1 MQSRAPV
8 RASIRPA
15 AKRREAGGRAA
26 SLISC
31 IRSTNTCPNTSDS
44 KMPLVIRLPAE
55 IEAGLRRLSDEENR
69 SQADIVRALI
79 AERLGK
85 RKARARAY
93 AVAQRLGVIGCDD
106 DSRTDVAERHSGYV
120 RAALLAKT
128 GSSRRPVRRR
138 TRRG

>member
-1 MQSRAPV
+1 MY
-8 RASIRPA
+8 
-15 AKRREAGGRAA
+15 
-26 SLISC
+26 SL
-31 IRSTNTCPNTSDS
+31 DEY
-44 KMPLVIRLPAE
+44 KGFQMPLVIRLPAE

-69 SQADIVRALI
+69 SQADIVRGLI

-106 DSRTDVAERHSGYV
+106 DSRTDAAERHSEYV

-128 GSSRRPVRRR
+128 RSPRRPARRR

>member
-1 MQSRAPV
+1 
-8 RASIRPA
+8 
-15 AKRREAGGRAA
+15 
-26 SLISC
+26 
-31 IRSTNTCPNTSDS
+31 
-44 KMPLVIRLPAE
+44 MPLVIRLPAE

-93 AVAQRLGVIGCDD
+93 AVAQGLGVIGCDD